1 MDFVRRRI
9 SAAMINVTGPGGT
22 FSSPSDDT
30 ETSTPVQFPQ
40 RGASLEVEYSSPAQ
54 SHSNGSLAVVDGPP
68 PVSVTQRLSLTRT
81 VEMIAAADSQKSEIV
96 SQLLVLQQNAL
107 RIEELRLESEERRE
121 RLRLEMQER
130 QFAREMDL
138 AERRFAFE
146 QKKWA
151 EEFELSKQRVMPL
164 LPDAYASGTG
174 FGRKE
179 IAPPPPN
186 SGSREVKA
194 AESSGSY
201 VSPGKKKKAPI
212 KKTVFISYSWLNS
225 RRQMELD
232 VHAGKK
238 PVNAIEEAGAIDPRE
253 IYEVL
258 QERGID
264 VWLDVVK
271 LGPGQPLIDQL
282 AQALRTEAGL
292 VIVHASDAYADSVNC
307 KKEYFFAQKMKLPM
321 IPLIVGRFP
330 SPEEPVIEE
339 IEAPSAAPP
348 VLHKEIKKALPTQEE
363 PAAEK
368 KKAVSGPEKKA
379 PDARRKPV
387 ADKTANKPKLPPW
400 DFTWLGMD
408 ISPQLYIDARNPN
421 DKDAALR
428 QLIDAIQDKLKDDEE
443 VDDAAAMNLKTLREA
458 VTIGTP
464 ESVQKFIEQGED
476 VNAFNLDKKE
486 PPLVH
491 VAVWREDAA
500 ILKLLLDAGANVDA
514 KGEFGRT
521 PLLAAAAQRGVGI
534 VSLLL
539 DYNPDIKAVDANK
552 STALDLAAGS
562 NTGEVCELLIQRGA
576 PMETKNKIGYT
587 PLFTAVSLLNM
598 ETTKVLV
605 EHKADCTV
613 IEPLKMQ
620 SIMHVAAGSE
630 PTGEGIQVVKYLVE
644 AGCDTGLKDI
654 HGFTPLVWAI
664 HEGHTEIA
672 EYLVNLG
679 VDLVGEMDNDTD
691 ANMENENSIIQLCC
705 HYGYLNLLKVI
716 IPKVPMD
723 VVKRKTDDKEWTPM
737 TFSIARGHVEISIY
751 LHSIAPDLVNEKTS
765 DQLNLLSIAASHG
778 QLKSLEWLLGASGI
792 KYDLEDHDVNLMTPL
807 LHSVSGKKIEVFEYL
822 LKHGAKMDVRIPT
835 EQNEVNIAHVC
846 CTEGNVEFL
855 KRILEIDPSAKSMLE
870 EKSPGSGFTGLNHAV
885 YDSRVLMIEYLHTI
899 GVDFNTRTYLGD
911 QIVGFSLHNSD
922 VETLRCLLTLT
933 ANSGLIDSPDYEG
946 RPPLRDAMDNN
957 DAESV
962 EELLK
967 HKAST
972 TINGYNSLALLEDY
986 IGGNSEVN
994 ADILKF
1000 MVAAIPSGTSLE
1012 QLDLKVQGTLTHDM
1026 VSSGKLENFKMLLDR
1041 GITLAARKPEY
1052 HCKLLCTAAEAGDVD
1067 LFKAVK
1073 EQIPNAS
1080 VDAADSSSLRPV
1092 DHAATSG
1099 STDIV
1104 KYLFEIGANFDTF
1117 GDDMETLLCKA
1128 TESEDLDCLKEV
1140 RKAVPKH
1147 VSWDAPRK
1155 TDGFTPLFIAVG
1167 VSNLELVQYLV
1178 QEGASL
1184 EVRLENGRSILHH
1197 AAQAEGTQNLEVL
1210 QYLVEKAPKTLSL
1223 NDEEDTDER
1232 HSPLSLALQ
1241 KSSPGMIEY
1250 LVNQTAMPWSVAP
1263 KGKRNLLKSW
1273 VDNYWSSSQDTLL
1286 AFLNGI
1292 TEPLPEMFDF
1302 QPFPN
1307 AIFYSQTNST
1317 IPLLKRLAAV
1327 GMPLDTYDFQLAVLH
1342 SSKADLKI
1350 FKFLESHW
1358 SPEILAEYLSLLD
1371 DSGWN
1376 ALCYAASVGTLE
1388 SVSYFHMLLP
1398 NSVTMKSKSG
1408 QNLLHIAASRYDC
1421 DHTILKYLLDV
1432 VPSEFVNGRD
1442 NEGKTPLICGADAA
1456 AAESVKLLLAK
1467 NADPSLETY
1476 EGTSVFN
1483 AWMSVADSYFTL
1495 DIFTACVAADP
1506 SLSVHINSEDYY
1518 KDTPLKILA
1527 RKNRVEDLKEC
1538 IKYGASIS
1546 HENNDQKNALLLAAS
1561 NGSFDALKYLLSV
1574 APPGISIE
1582 MEDGT
1587 SISSLALEKLDVF
1600 LNLQNMKLPMSNLAK
1615 HRTLLKA
1622 VSKGLID
1629 VVMGIM
1635 DEMNISAIEEKLSCS
1650 ATRECDNCRIDYGD
1664 FYCCKMCAIQY
1675 DLCGKC
1681 FPQAKEVHNDTH
1693 EFYPEFETVA
1703 RAAIA
1708 SEKVHILKEALER
1721 HGKPLSDEIA
1731 TPLLSGAV
1739 RSGLLEAIQLVLK
1752 HAASSASELFQKVD
1766 EKGWTPVHH
1775 SVEYGQV
1782 QILRWIQS
1790 QGFPIHKT
1798 SADRTVLSLSAEMLT
1813 EERSFVPM
1821 LLACLDEIEVAD
1833 SKGWTPICYAL
1844 HKGNGDAVEALI
1856 ESGASVDITL
1866 SDEKIST
1873 LYDIASDAGEID
1885 LYFRLVFPA
1894 TSAEQV
1900 TKLLQR
1906 PVSEDQANDDYFMN
1920 RLICSDY
1927 MDALT
1932 HLAKVSPE
1940 ALTAADSKGWT
1951 PFGLALRYD
1960 RLTFCE
1966 YLVKAGVSLH
1976 QELSGEFSSLT
1987 AIADFYSCWPTYFLA
2002 VFPKLSLESVTKLL
2016 KSSGVESTSF
2026 VSFIV
2031 KYGNL
2036 ATLRYLV
2043 DLLKSDSIL
2052 TEADEKG
2059 WTLLCYAF
2067 ESGKDRVIDYLLEHG
2082 ATLEVDLK
2090 GEEKSVLD
2098 ICANNGTIS
2107 SLYAI
2112 LDRIPVDM
2120 MKTWADAPLFN
2131 ATDETLL
2138 IRAIQQNDLA
2148 FVKYLKRIGVAFG
2161 SDVIKH
2167 ANTVDMLKFLLV
2179 NAPLDPSA
2187 PSPLAT
2193 TMTASAATLVQYLLS
2208 KKVPTDGLV
2217 EAMQTIVTESHTNI
2231 NLDILKIGLSA
2242 MSKDDIS
2249 KLDMEVMQRLYLCA
2263 AYNKDYDLAVTLDTL
2278 GVPVSTTVH
2287 DDDSNN
2293 YNVWGVFL
2301 DPSIRTTS
2309 VNSALLEFLLKR
2321 CDSAIAKLS
2330 TTFTALHAA
2339 VSRGDL
2345 KVAKRIVAKYGSS
2358 LDVFAPYIEG
2368 DRTHLEYIAGY
2379 NAVHMAAY
2387 RGYVEILEWL
2397 KTLPGADFNA
2407 VSTEK
2412 KFTALHI
2419 VVLDADFQEMW
2430 DDAAVEVLRE
2440 KVVKTLIEVGADVN
2454 LADFEGHTPLD
2465 FAEHSK
2471 REPIIKM
2478 LKEAGATNGV
2488 PVPEDYDFSNEYEDT
2503 DDGEDSA
2510 EDDDEVGDDEGDDGE
2525 EEADEDD
2532 AGEGEK
2538 GAEDKQGVSKEEA
2551 VEADADAD
2559 AKTRLEPVEGQDV
2572 AVAEDA
2578 QKEE

>member
-9 SAAMINVTGPGGT
+9 SAAMINVTGPGGS
-22 FSSPSDDT
+22 FSSSDDT
-30 ETSTPVQFPQ
+30 ESAAQVQFPQ
-40 RGASLEVEYSSPAQ
+40 RGTSLEVEYSSPGQ
-54 SHSNGSLAVVDGPP
+54 SHLTVADGPP

-81 VEMIAAADSQKSEIV
+81 VEMIAAADSQKSEMV
-96 SQLLVLQQNAL
+96 NQLLVLQQNAL
-107 RIEELRLESEERRE
+107 RIEEMRLESEERRE

-151 EEFELSKQRVMPL
+151 EEFELSKQRV
-164 LPDAYASGTG
+164 LPQLSDAYASGTG

-186 SGSREVKA
+186 SGTREVNA

-201 VSPGKKKKAPI
+201 VAPAKKKKTPV

-292 VIVHASDAYADSVNC
+292 VIVHASDAYADSVNYIHALSTETG

-321 IPLIVGRFP
+321 IPLIVGKFP
-330 SPEEPVIEE
+330 SPEEPVFVEE
-339 IEAPSAAPP
+339 LEAPPPP
-348 VLHKEIKKALPTQEE
+348 VLHKEVKKALPTQEE
-363 PAAEK
+363 PAADK
-368 KKAVSGPEKKA
+368 KKVVSGPEKKA
-379 PDARRKPV
+379 PDARRKPI
-387 ADKTANKPKLPPW
+387 ADRTANKPKLPPW

-421 DKDAALR
+421 DKEGALR
-428 QLIDAIQDKLKDDEE
+428 QLIDAIQDKLKDDED
-443 VDDAAAMNLKTLREA
+443 VDDAAATNLKTLREA

-464 ESVQKFIEQGED
+464 ESVQKFIELGED

-539 DYNPDIKAVDANK
+539 DYNADIKAVDANK

-562 NTGEVCELLIQRGA
+562 NTGEVCELLIKRGA

-605 EHKADCTV
+605 EHNADCTV

-630 PTGEGIQVVKYLVE
+630 PTGDGIHVVKYLVE

-654 HGFTPLVWAI
+654 HGFTPIIWAI

-679 VDLVGEMDNDTD
+679 VDLVEEMDNDTD

-705 HYGYLNLLKVI
+705 HYGYLDLLKAI

-723 VVKRKTDDKEWTPM
+723 VVKRKTEDKQWTPM

-751 LHSIAPDLVNEKTS
+751 LHSIAPELVNEKTS

-792 KYDLEDHDVNLMTPL
+792 KFDLEDHDVNLMTPL
-807 LHSVSGKKIEVFEYL
+807 LHSVSGKKMEVFEYL
-822 LKHGAKMDVRIPT
+822 LKHGAKMDARMPN
-835 EQNEVNIAHVC
+835 EQNEINIAHVC

-855 KRILEIDPSAKSMLE
+855 KRILEIDPAAKSMLE
-870 EKSPGSGFTGLNHAV
+870 ERSPGSGYTGLNHAV
-885 YDSRVLMIEYLHTI
+885 YESRVLMIEYLHSI
-899 GVDFNTRTYLGD
+899 GVDFNTRTYYGD
-911 QIVGFSLHNSD
+911 HIVGFSLHNSD
-922 VETLRCLLTLT
+922 VETLRCLLKLT
-933 ANSGLIDSPDYEG
+933 ANTGLIDSPDYEG

-957 DAESV
+957 DSESV

-972 TINGYNSLALLEDY
+972 TVNGYNSLTLLEDY
-986 IGGNSEVN
+986 IGGNTDIYS
-994 ADILKF
+994 DILEY
-1000 MVAAIPSGTSLE
+1000 MVAAIPVGTSLE
-1012 QLDLKVQGTLTHDM
+1012 QLDVKVHGNLTLEM
-1026 VSSGKLENFKMLLDR
+1026 ISSGKLENFKMLLDR

-1052 HCKLLCTAAEAGDVD
+1052 NCKLLCAAAEAGDVD

-1073 EQIPNAS
+1073 EQIQNAS
-1080 VDAADSSSLRPV
+1080 VDDADSSSLRPV
-1092 DHAATSG
+1092 DHAATSA
-1099 STDIV
+1099 STDII

-1117 GDDMETLLCKA
+1117 GDNKETLLCKA

-1140 RKAVPKH
+1140 KKAVPKH

-1155 TDGFTPLFIAVG
+1155 ADGFTPLYIAVG

-1184 EVRLENGRSILHH
+1184 EIRLENGRSILHH
-1197 AAQAEGTQNLEVL
+1197 AVQAEGTQHMEVL
-1210 QYLVEKAPKTLSL
+1210 QFLVEKAPKSLSL
-1223 NDEEDTDER
+1223 NDEEDTDAR

-1241 KSSPGMIEY
+1241 KSSPSMIEY
-1250 LVNQTAMPWSVAP
+1250 LINQTAMPWSVAP
-1263 KGKRNLLKSW
+1263 KGKRNLLKQWIDS
-1273 VDNYWSSSQDTLL
+1273 YWSSSHDTLL

-1292 TEPLPEMFDF
+1292 TTPLPETFDF
-1302 QPFPN
+1302 QPLAN
-1307 AIFYSQTNST
+1307 AIFYSQSNST
-1317 IPLLKRLAAV
+1317 VPLLKKLASI
-1327 GMPLDTYDFQLAVLH
+1327 GMPLDTNDFQLELLRT
-1342 SSKADLKI
+1342 SKGDLKI

-1358 SPEILAEYLSLLD
+1358 SPEVLSEYLSLMD

-1376 ALCYAASVGTLE
+1376 ALCFAVSVGSLE
-1388 SVSYFHMLLP
+1388 SVSYFHTLMP
-1398 NSVTMKSKSG
+1398 SSVTMKTKSG
-1408 QNLLHIAASRYDC
+1408 QNLLHIAASRSDS
-1421 DHTILKYLLDV
+1421 DPAIMKYLLDV

-1456 AAESVKLLLAK
+1456 APESVKLLLSK
-1467 NADPSLETY
+1467 NADPSLEMY
-1476 EGTSVFN
+1476 DGTTLFK

-1495 DIFTACVAADP
+1495 DIFKACVAVDP

-1518 KDTPLKILA
+1518 KDTPLKIFA
-1527 RKNRVEDLKEC
+1527 RKNAVEDLKEC

-1546 HENNDQKNALLLAAS
+1546 HENNEQKNALLVAAS
-1561 NGSFDALKYLLSV
+1561 NESFDALKYLLSV
-1574 APPGISIE
+1574 APPGTAIE

-1587 SISSLALEKLDVF
+1587 CIMSLALEKLDVF
-1600 LNLQNMKLPMSNLAK
+1600 YYLLDLKLPMSTVAK
-1615 HRTLLKA
+1615 HRTLVQA
-1622 VSKGLID
+1622 ISKGLID
-1629 VVMGIM
+1629 VVMSM
-1635 DEMNISAIEEKLSCS
+1635 MKEMNISAIKDSLVCS
-1650 ATRECDNCRIDYGD
+1650 STRSCDNCSKDYGD
-1664 FYCCKMCAIQY
+1664 IYCCKMCTTQY
-1675 DLCGKC
+1675 DLCAQC
-1681 FPQAKEVHNDTH
+1681 FPKAKEIHNDTH
-1693 EFYPEFETVA
+1693 EFYLAFDTA
-1703 RAAIA
+1703 ALAAIT
-1708 SEKVHILKEALER
+1708 SERVHILKEVLER
-1721 HGKPLSDEIA
+1721 YGKPMSDEIA
-1731 TPLLSGAV
+1731 QPLLSNAV
-1739 RSGLLEAIQLVLK
+1739 KSGLLEAVQLVLK
-1752 HAASSASELFQKVD
+1752 HAASPASELFQKVD
-1766 EKGWTPVHH
+1766 ERGWTPVHY
-1775 SVEYGQV
+1775 VAEVGRVQV
-1782 QILRWIQS
+1782 LRWIQS
-1790 QGFPIHKT
+1790 QGIPMHKT
-1798 SADRTVLSLSAEMLT
+1798 STDRSVLSISAEMIT
-1813 EERSFVPM
+1813 EERAFVPM
-1821 LLACLDEIEVAD
+1821 LLACLDELEVPD
-1833 SKGWTPICYAL
+1833 SKGWTPLCYAL
-1844 HKGNGDAVEALI
+1844 QKGNGVAVEALI
-1856 ESGASVDITL
+1856 KSGAFADITL
-1866 SDEKIST
+1866 SDERLTS
-1873 LYDIASDAGEID
+1873 LYDIASAASEVD

-1894 TSAEQV
+1894 A
-1900 TKLLQR
+1900 
-1906 PVSEDQANDDYFMN
+1906 SEEPSDGSFMD
-1920 RLICSDY
+1920 RLIYSDY
-1927 MDALT
+1927 MDSLT

-1940 ALTAADSKGWT
+1940 ALSAEDLMGWT
-1951 PFGLALRYD
+1951 PLAYALRFES
-1960 RLTFCE
+1960 LTSFE
-1966 YLVKAGVSLH
+1966 FLIKAGVPLD
-1976 QELSGEFSSLT
+1976 QEMSGECKSLT
-1987 AIADFYSCWPTYFLA
+1987 AIADTYSSWQTYFLC
-2002 VFPKLSLESVTKLL
+2002 VFPKLSAESVTKLM
-2016 KSSGVESTSF
+2016 KSSGIEDTSF
-2026 VSFIV
+2026 ISLIV
-2031 KYGNL
+2031 KHGNL

-2052 TEADEKG
+2052 TDADEKG

-2067 ESGKDRVIDYLLEHG
+2067 ENGKDRVVDYLLDHG
-2082 ATLEVDLK
+2082 ATLEVELK

-2098 ICANNGTIS
+2098 ICVSNDTIYG
-2107 SLYAI
+2107 LYTI
-2112 LDRIPVDM
+2112 LDRIPVAL
-2120 MKTWADAPLFN
+2120 MKTWAEAPLLN
-2131 ATDETLL
+2131 DDEETLL
-2138 IRAIQQNDLA
+2138 IRAIRQNDLV

-2161 SDVIKH
+2161 SDLIKH
-2167 ANTVDMLKFLLV
+2167 AGTVDMLKYLLV
-2179 NAPLDPSA
+2179 NASLDPSA

-2193 TMTASAATLVQYLLS
+2193 AMTESATNLVQYLLS

-2217 EAMQTIVTESHTNI
+2217 EAMQTVITQSHSSI
-2231 NLDILKIGLSA
+2231 NLDILKMGLSA
-2242 MSKDDIS
+2242 MAREDIS
-2249 KLDMEVMQRLYLCA
+2249 QFDMEVMQRLYLCA
-2263 AYNKDYDLAVTLDTL
+2263 AYNADYELAATLDSL

-2287 DDDSNN
+2287 DDDSDE
-2293 YNVWGVFL
+2293 YNVWGIFL
-2301 DPSIRTTS
+2301 DPSTRTTN
-2309 VNSALLEFLLKR
+2309 VNFALLDFFLKR

-2330 TTFTALHAA
+2330 SSFTALHAA

-2368 DRTHLEYIAGY
+2368 DRTNLNYIAGY

-2397 KTLPGADFNA
+2397 KTLAGADFNA
-2407 VSTEK
+2407 VSSEK

-2419 VVLDADFQEMW
+2419 AILDADFQEMW
-2430 DDAAVEVLRE
+2430 DDEAVEVLRE
-2440 KVVKTLIEVGADVN
+2440 KVVKTLIELGADVN
-2454 LADFEGHTPLD
+2454 LADAEGHTPLD
-2465 FAEHSK
+2465 FAEHKK
-2471 REPIIKM
+2471 REPIMKM

-2488 PVPEDYDFSNEYEDT
+2488 SLPEDYDFSNEYEDT
-2503 DDGEDSA
+2503 EDEEDGEDEDDEDE
-2510 EDDDEVGDDEGDDGE
+2510 EDDDNEEGGDDDNDDKEAE
-2525 EEADEDD
+2525 EQDN
-2532 AGEGEK
+2532 EGEK
-2538 GAEDKQGVSKEEA
+2538 EVEAVSKDEA
-2551 VEADADAD
+2551 IEGDAAADGNA
-2559 AKTRLEPVEGQDV
+2559 RLEPVEGQD
-2572 AVAEDA
+2572 AGQSSALEDA
-2578 QKEE
+2578 EKSE